1 MPNTDRDWRKWGRH
15 DPYFAVL
22 ASPEY
27 SDQHISRNREAF
39 FQTGNLFV
47 SGALAELAALNPEAP
62 RSKALDHGCGTG
74 RLTIPLSQVYRQV
87 TAVDVSPEML
97 GTAEVNARSAGR
109 DNIEFRVADDRLSQV
124 TGSFNLVVSH
134 LVLQHVPVRR
144 GLMIFRE
151 LIDRL
156 APGGLF
162 YISVSI
168 RNDSGPLRWLYWASA
183 VVPGVKIVQN
193 LLRGARWN
201 APAMQMNNYPISRLV
216 AELSKRGVQRTLLVT
231 DAPHPRFQ
239 TVSLLGML
247 PVD

>member
-15 DPYFAVL
+15 NPYFAVL

-27 SDQHISRNREAF
+27 RDEQIARNRKAF
-39 FQTGNLFV
+39 FQTGKLFV
-47 SGALAELAALNPEAP
+47 SGALAELAGINPDSP
-62 RSKALDHGCGTG
+62 RDRVLDHGCGTG
-74 RLTIPLSQVYRQV
+74 RLTIPLSQVYRKV

-97 GTAEVNARSAGR
+97 GTAEKNARSAGR

-124 TGSFNLVVSH
+124 TGSFNLVMSH

-144 GLMIFRE
+144 GLLIFRE

-156 APGGLF
+156 EPGGLF

-193 LLRGARWN
+193 MLRETKWN
-201 APAMQMNNYPISRLV
+201 APAMQMNHYPIDRLL
-216 AELSKRGVQRTLLVT
+216 AELSKRGVQRSLLFT

-247 PVD
+247 PVG